1 MGLIIPHGVR
11 LLVGSDHRLS
21 LPLLALGGAI
31 ILILARILT
40 IDNTGTM
47 RGTPIRPSQTGKT
60 IPIAASDLTGGY
72 SKQAIIR
79 DISLTLHDGEW
90 LTLIGANGSGKS
102 TLLRLL
108 SRLLPRQRGQVFL
121 AGDSLDQLSNQAVAQ
136 KLAVQ
141 TQQQPSVPGGMTV
154 WQLVAMGRSPHQ
166 PWWQWDSSPEDR
178 YWIENA
184 LESTDLR
191 DFAERPLV
199 QLSGGERQR
208 AFLALAL
215 AQNPQVLFL
224 DEPTTF
230 LDVRYQLELLELLK
244 RLNCDRRLSI
254 VTVLHEINL
263 AARYSHRLALIQE
276 GQIREIGPPKE
287 VLTSENLKQVFDI
300 EALILDTPV
309 GLQVCPLRPA
319 HSH

>member
-1 MGLIIPHGVR
+1 M
-11 LLVGSDHRLS
+11 
-21 LPLLALGGAI
+21 
-31 ILILARILT
+31 
-40 IDNTGTM
+40 
-47 RGTPIRPSQTGKT
+47 
-60 IPIAASDLTGGY
+60 PIAASDLTGGY

-79 DISLTLHDGEW
+79 DISVTLHDGEW

-121 AGDSLDQLSNQAVAQ
+121 AGDSLDGLSNQAVAQ

-178 YWIENA
+178 FWIENA

-244 RLNCDRRLSI
+244 RLNRDRRLSI